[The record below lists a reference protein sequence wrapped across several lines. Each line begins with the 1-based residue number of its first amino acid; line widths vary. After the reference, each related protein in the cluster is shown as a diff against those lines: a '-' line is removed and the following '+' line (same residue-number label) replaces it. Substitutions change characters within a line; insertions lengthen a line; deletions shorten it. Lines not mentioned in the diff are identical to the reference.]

1 MSIPY
6 IQSTLSQVRVVDA
19 NISYPFTELGD
30 SATKVYRMTCQQ
42 LESSYSSSQVAL
54 DTTMTSAAAAG
65 VIELPFSA
73 DSSAYFVGDT
83 AHSSSPGGIVQF
95 NRTFANIPA
104 SNTSPIGTQVH
115 TYPGVSGFT
124 GTSGARVSLS
134 SISMTL
140 GTPGITIVTS
150 SAHGLNVGDV
160 VYVEYKYTVSP
171 YSTVWTFYNYAK
183 VLAVPSTTQVRVQTG
198 QYYNSQV
205 TLNLVSGNLTL
216 AASRGRKPFTTIATV
231 TEVNSYV
238 LPGVTSGV
246 STYNDILI
254 QPPFMPINTS
264 TGETVTTITD
274 TTSPT
279 RAEYNEMIRDG
290 DSIILESNLERW
302 LGNIYKQSTKQIKA
316 Q

>member
-6 IQSTLSQVRVVDA
+6 IQPTLAQVRAVGA
-19 NISYPFTELGD
+19 NIQYPFLDIGD
-30 SATKVYRMTCQQ
+30 TDTKVYVMQCMQ
-42 LESSYSSSQVAL
+42 LASSYSSSQVAL
-54 DTTMTSAAAAG
+54 DTTMTSASAAG

-73 DSSAYFVGDT
+73 DSQAYFVGDT
-83 AHSSSPGGIVQF
+83 GHAYADAMVSF

-104 SNTSPIGTQVH
+104 SNTSPIGTQIH
-115 TYPGVSGFT
+115 TYPGISGFA

-140 GTPGITIVTS
+140 GTPGITMTTS
-150 SAHGLNVGDV
+150 SDHGLNVGDV
-160 VYVEYKYTVSP
+160 VYAEYKYTESP
-171 YSTVWTFYNYAK
+171 YSVVGTFYNYAR

-216 AASRGRKPFTTIATV
+216 AVSRGRKPFTTIATV
-231 TEVNSYV
+231 TEVNSYL
-238 LPGVTSGV
+238 LPGVTAGI
-246 STYNDILI
+246 STYDDILV

-290 DSIILESNLERW
+290 DSIILASNLERW
-302 LGNIYKQSTKQIKA
+302 RGNIYKQSTKQIKA